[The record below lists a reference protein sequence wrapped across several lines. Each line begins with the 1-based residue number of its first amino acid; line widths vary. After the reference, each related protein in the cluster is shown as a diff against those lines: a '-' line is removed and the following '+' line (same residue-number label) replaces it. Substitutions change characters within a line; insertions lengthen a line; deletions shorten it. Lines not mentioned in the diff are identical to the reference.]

1 MAARAAAVGRLAK
14 AGDACYNSGMI
25 TSIIAWG
32 DSILKGVVS
41 GGDSK
46 RFDITEKDSLSQAC
60 AALGIELA
68 NKSVFGSWMTKTRR
82 TQDRSLRAGA
92 AAQIGIIES
101 GTNDSDYDWT
111 AVNQNP
117 DADHLQRCPIDEFK
131 ALMQEAVEVARQ
143 NKITPVIMIPNPLV
157 PDWWFKNI
165 CIGNDEAVIR
175 KFVERKYGLQGEDCD
190 GGDCL
195 RDQNCGANRDGLQDQ
210 NCAADKNCFQ
220 DPNWAAALRLYQNQ
234 ELYSIVAA
242 NLARSL
248 NVQTVDM
255 RSEFLAHPNYRD
267 LMCLDGVHPNQA
279 GYDFMAGIWK
289 REIPG
294 LRVEE

>member
-1 MAARAAAVGRLAK
+1 MT
-14 AGDACYNSGMI
+14 S
-25 TSIIAWG
+25 SIIAWG

-46 RFDITEKDSLSQAC
+46 CFDITEKDSLSQAC
-60 AALGIELA
+60 AALGIELT

-82 TQDRSLRAGA
+82 TQDRSIRAGNI
-92 AAQIGIIES
+92 AQMAIIES
-101 GTNDSDYDWT
+101 GSNDSDYDWI

-117 DADHLQRCPIDEFK
+117 DADHLQRCPLDEFK

-165 CIGNDEAVIR
+165 CIGNDENVIR
-175 KFVERKYGLQGEDCD
+175 KFVERKYGLQE
-190 GGDCL
+190 
-195 RDQNCGANRDGLQDQ
+195 QNALQD
-210 NCAADKNCFQ
+210 KNS
-220 DPNWAAALRLYQNQ
+220 AAALRLYQNQ
-234 ELYSIVAA
+234 ELYSIAAA
-242 NLARSL
+242 NLARAL

-279 GYDFMAGIWK
+279 GYDFMAEIWK

-294 LRVEE
+294 LRVEF

>member
-1 MAARAAAVGRLAK
+1 MT
-14 AGDACYNSGMI
+14 

-60 AALGIELA
+60 AALGIELT

-82 TQDRSLRAGA
+82 TQDRSIRAGNI
-92 AAQIGIIES
+92 AQMAIIES
-101 GTNDSDYDWT
+101 GSNDSDYDWI

-117 DADHLQRCPIDEFK
+117 DADHLQRCPLDEFK
-131 ALMQEAVEVARQ
+131 ALMREAVEVARQ

-165 CIGNDEAVIR
+165 CIGNDENVIR
-175 KFVERKYGLQGEDCD
+175 KFVERKYGLQE
-190 GGDCL
+190 
-195 RDQNCGANRDGLQDQ
+195 QNALQGQ
-210 NCAADKNCFQ
+210 NS
-220 DPNWAAALRLYQNQ
+220 AAALRLYQNQ
-234 ELYSIVAA
+234 ELYSIAAA

-279 GYDFMAGIWK
+279 GYDFMAEVWK

>member
-1 MAARAAAVGRLAK
+1 
-14 AGDACYNSGMI
+14 MI

-117 DADHLQRCPIDEFK
+117 DTDHLQRCLLDEFK

-157 PDWWFKNI
+157 PEWWFKNI
-165 CIGNDEAVIR
+165 CIGNDENAIR
-175 KFVERKYGLQGEDCD
+175 KFVERKYGLQE
-190 GGDCL
+190 
-195 RDQNCGANRDGLQDQ
+195 QNAS
-210 NCAADKNCFQ
+210 Q
-220 DPNWAAALRLYQNQ
+220 DPNWAAAMRLYQNQ
-234 ELYSIVAA
+234 ELYSITAA
-242 NLARSL
+242 NLARSI

-255 RSEFLAHPNYRD
+255 RSEFLAHPNYRE

-279 GYDFMAGIWK
+279 GYDFMAEVWK

-294 LRVEE
+294 LRVEF

>member
-1 MAARAAAVGRLAK
+1 MV
-14 AGDACYNSGMI
+14 

-60 AALGIELA
+60 AALGIELV

-82 TQDRSLRAGA
+82 TQDRSLRNGA
-92 AAQIGIIES
+92 SAQIGIIES
-101 GTNDSDYDWT
+101 GTNDCDYDWT

-117 DADHLQRCPIDEFK
+117 DADHLQRCPLDEFK
-131 ALMQEAVEVARQ
+131 ALMKEAVEVSRQ

-157 PDWWFKNI
+157 PEWWFKNI
-165 CIGNDEAVIR
+165 CIGNDENAIR
-175 KFVERKYGLQGEDCD
+175 KFVERKYGLQE
-190 GGDCL
+190 
-195 RDQNCGANRDGLQDQ
+195 QNAS
-210 NCAADKNCFQ
+210 Q

-234 ELYSIVAA
+234 ELFSLKVAA
-242 NLARSL
+242 IARAL
-248 NVQTVDM
+248 GVQIVDI
-255 RSEFLAHPNYRD
+255 RSEFLAHPNYKT

-279 GYDFMAGIWK
+279 GYDFMAEIWK
-289 REIPG
+289 REIPR